1 MMSECALVEVQHPAQ
16 RLNWTK
22 SGVFFLLCFLLEQ
35 PFVPILPSQ
44 HTRPLLSPAVVH
56 DGSPC
61 PRLDYCVARL
71 PRRSNGLWRTSINRG
86 RRSQNSITRGTPP
99 TPSRASAALA
109 QGLRITLVGER
120 VLFLPTPYLAY
131 SLPLHLQD
139 RNNNIPNRKDR
150 LQIDWSNRLRA
161 AKSPTNISEAHRSC
175 DPRHV
180 GHRPLALARDRRHLD
195 F

>member
-1 MMSECALVEVQHPAQ
+1 MMSEYALVEVQHPAQ

-44 HTRPLLSPAVVH
+44 HTRPLLSTAVVH

-86 RRSQNSITRGTPP
+86 RRSQNNSITPP
-99 TPSRASAALA
+99 TPITGFSRTRT
-109 QGLRITLVGER
+109 RITLVGER